1 MLYTE
6 ADLEASMEKIEVIN
20 FHEEK
25 EVGGVRFWAYNA
37 GHVLGA
43 AMFMI
48 EIAGVKVLY
57 TGDFSRQ
64 EDRHLMAAEIPTIRP
79 DILITVFVQYRC
91 PVVFLLST
99 IMFVSATGID
109 LRNAHSREAGG
120 SGEPLHRSCARHCH
134 PWWPLPHSSLR
145 AWSSSRTTTHSRYVG
160 ALR

>member
-64 EDRHLMAAEIPTIRP
+64 EDRHLMAAEIPTVHP
-79 DILITVFVQYRC
+79 DILITVNRILTKVPHEWNFDQY
-91 PVVFLLST
+91 F
-99 IMFVSATGID
+99 
-109 LRNAHSREAGG
+109 
-120 SGEPLHRSCARHCH
+120 
-134 PWWPLPHSSLR
+134 SL
-145 AWSSSRTTTHSRYVG
+145 
-160 ALR
+160 

>member
-64 EDRHLMAAEIPTIRP
+64 EDRHLMAAEIPTVRP
-79 DILITVFVQYRC
+79 DILITVKYI
-91 PVVFLLST
+91 FLIKT
-99 IMFVSATGID
+99 KKTKIKPHIETV
-109 LRNAHSREAGG
+109 
-120 SGEPLHRSCARHCH
+120 
-134 PWWPLPHSSLR
+134 LPIFL
-145 AWSSSRTTTHSRYVG
+145 YIF
-160 ALR
+160 

>member
-25 EVGGVRFWAYNA
+25 DVGGVRFWAYNA

-64 EDRHLMAAEIPTIRP
+64 EDRHLMAAEIPTVRP
-79 DILITVFVQYRC
+79 DILITVSSIFLSKILF
-91 PVVFLLST
+91 PLSNLTPFLLERNLLTELTSMRSGRIEKAVSPVWFTKLST
-99 IMFVSATGID
+99 EVVD
-109 LRNAHSREAGG
+109 
-120 SGEPLHRSCARHCH
+120 
-134 PWWPLPHSSLR
+134 
-145 AWSSSRTTTHSRYVG
+145 AWSRSLPWVEHKSCF
-160 ALR
+160 LF

>member
-6 ADLEASMEKIEVIN
+6 ADLEASMDKIDVIN

-25 EVGGVRFWAYNA
+25 EVKGIRFWAYHA

-64 EDRHLMAAEIPTIRP
+64 EDRHLMAAEIPTMRP
-79 DILITVFVQYRC
+79 DVMIVVSILPKLRQTYVFG
-91 PVVFLLST
+91 LSHQ
-99 IMFVSATGID
+99 ICIRFV
-109 LRNAHSREAGG
+109 
-120 SGEPLHRSCARHCH
+120 
-134 PWWPLPHSSLR
+134 
-145 AWSSSRTTTHSRYVG
+145 
-160 ALR
+160 